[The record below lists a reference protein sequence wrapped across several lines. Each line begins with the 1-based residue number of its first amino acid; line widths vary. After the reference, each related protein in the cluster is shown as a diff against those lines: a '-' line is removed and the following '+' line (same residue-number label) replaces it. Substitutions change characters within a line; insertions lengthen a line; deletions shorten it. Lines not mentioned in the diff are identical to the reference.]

1 MVRYEIV
8 VSKGEIINSHKI
20 EQHNYASWPC
30 SYCWDYN

>member
-20 EQHNYASWPC
+20 EQHNYVSWAC
-30 SYCWDYN
+30 CYSWDYN